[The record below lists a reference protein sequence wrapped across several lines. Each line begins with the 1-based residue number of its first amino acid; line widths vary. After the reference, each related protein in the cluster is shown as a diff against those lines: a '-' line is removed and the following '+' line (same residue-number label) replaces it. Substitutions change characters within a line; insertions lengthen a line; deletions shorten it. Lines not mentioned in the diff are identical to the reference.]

1 MIDNM
6 TAHDFA
12 RWERHFPDLW
22 AILERARFVPRHTL
36 SAQWPANGDNGFL

>member
-12 RWERHFPDLW
+12 RWERHFRDLW
-22 AILERARFVPRHTL
+22 AILERARFRS
-36 SAQWPANGDNGFL
+36 SAQFSAEWPANGDNGFL

>member
-12 RWERHFPDLW
+12 RWERHFPSLW
-22 AILERARFVPRHTL
+22 AILERARFRS
-36 SAQWPANGDNGFL
+36 SAHSFGPMAG